1 LGSLR
6 NGNHIDKGLLKE
18 LNIEHGSRALV
29 LRMVLDKMDIQN
41 LSYPVFDE
49 TNLNLS

>member
-1 LGSLR
+1 M
-6 NGNHIDKGLLKE
+6 KQ
-18 LNIEHGSRALV
+18 LNMEHGSRALV
-29 LRMVLDKMDIQN
+29 LRMVLDAMKIQR

>member
-1 LGSLR
+1 LR
-6 NGNHIDKGLLKE
+6 VI
-18 LNIEHGSRALV
+18 
-29 LRMVLDKMDIQN
+29 LDKMDIRD

>member
-1 LGSLR
+1 MAGESQV
-6 NGNHIDKGLLKE
+6 IKWIKE

-29 LRMVLDKMDIQN
+29 LRMVLDKTAIQN